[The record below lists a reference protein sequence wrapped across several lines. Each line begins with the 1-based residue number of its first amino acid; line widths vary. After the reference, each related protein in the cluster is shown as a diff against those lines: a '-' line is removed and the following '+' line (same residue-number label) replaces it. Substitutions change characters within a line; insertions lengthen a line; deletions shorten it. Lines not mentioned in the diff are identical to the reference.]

1 MIVLFE
7 TPEERRNTRIKL
19 YKDDVFLIA
28 QEAINKLK
36 PSIPIVDLFAS
47 ADQFTGFLLDNDIS
61 ERDTMQYESDDLR
74 EEVSNEQTFYV
85 LLALSFTKLC
95 ALRKVKPNAENVA
108 RALVGFCQEYEG
120 FTDLLRQLQK
130 KEKNRRRLENKR
142 ADLLAYEL
150 RCIGTKTSIPDGMTV
165 VSSIVDTAS
174 EGLSPDNILPVEIVL
189 AEIDDK
195 FDGHPF
201 QKEIERLRDAR
212 KKKSVSTIEIGE
224 QHNENCQQFMG
235 KIENPKFIT
244 PQQDETV

>member
-1 MIVLFE
+1 MIVFFE
-7 TPEERRNTRIKL
+7 TTEERRNTRIKL

-47 ADQFTGFLLDNDIS
+47 ADQFTDFLLDNDIS
-61 ERDTMQYESDDLR
+61 ERDTMQYEIDDLR
-74 EEVSNEQTFYV
+74 EEVSDEQTFYV
-85 LLALSFTKLC
+85 LLTLTFAKLC

-130 KEKNRRRLENKR
+130 KEKTMLENKR
-142 ADLLAYEL
+142 VDLLTYEL
-150 RCIGTKTSIPDGMTV
+150 RCIGAKTSIPDGMTV
-165 VSSIVDTAS
+165 VSNIVDTAS
-174 EGLSPDNILPVEIVL
+174 EGLSPDNIMPVEIVL

-235 KIENPKFIT
+235 KIENPKFVT
-244 PQQDETV
+244 PQQDEAV

>member
-1 MIVLFE
+1 MIVLFD

-36 PSIPIVDLFAS
+36 PSIPIADLFAS

-61 ERDTMQYESDDLR
+61 ERDTMQYEIDDLR
-74 EEVSNEQTFYV
+74 EEVSDEQTFYV

-108 RALVGFCQEYEG
+108 RALVGFCQEYDG
-120 FTDLLRQLQK
+120 FTDLLWQLQK
-130 KEKNRRRLENKR
+130 KEKNRWLENKR
-142 ADLLAYEL
+142 IDLLTYEL
-150 RCIGTKTSIPDGMTV
+150 RCIGTKNSIPDGLAV
-165 VSSIVDTAS
+165 VSNIVDTAS

-189 AEIDDK
+189 TEIDDK
-195 FDGHPF
+195 FDEHPF

-224 QHNENCQQFMG
+224 QYNENCQQFMG
-235 KIENPKFIT
+235 KMENPKFVT

>member
-1 MIVLFE
+1 MMVLFE
-7 TPEERRNTRIKL
+7 TTEERRNTRIKL

-47 ADQFTGFLLDNDIS
+47 ADQFTDFLLDNDIS
-61 ERDTMQYESDDLR
+61 ERDTMQYEIDDLR
-74 EEVSNEQTFYV
+74 EEVSDEQTFYV
-85 LLALSFTKLC
+85 FLALSFVKLC
-95 ALRKVKPNAENVA
+95 ALRRVKTNSENVA

-130 KEKNRRRLENKR
+130 KEKNRWLENKR
-142 ADLLAYEL
+142 VDLLTYEL
-150 RCIGTKTSIPDGMTV
+150 RCIGAKTSIPDGMTV

-174 EGLSPDNILPVEIVL
+174 EGLSADNILPVEIVL

-235 KIENPKFIT
+235 KMENPKFIA
-244 PQQDETV
+244 PQQNETV

>member
-1 MIVLFE
+1 MIVLFD

-61 ERDTMQYESDDLR
+61 ERDTMQYEIDDLR
-74 EEVSNEQTFYV
+74 EEVSDEQTFYV

-108 RALVGFCQEYEG
+108 RALVGFCQEYDG
-120 FTDLLRQLQK
+120 FTDLLWQLQK
-130 KEKNRRRLENKR
+130 KEKTMLENKR
-142 ADLLAYEL
+142 VDLLTYEL
-150 RCIGTKTSIPDGMTV
+150 RCIGAKTSIPDGMTV

-174 EGLSPDNILPVEIVL
+174 EGLSPDKILPVEIVL

-235 KIENPKFIT
+235 KMENPKFIA
-244 PQQDETV
+244 PQQNETV

>member
-1 MIVLFE
+1 MIVFFE
-7 TPEERRNTRIKL
+7 TTEERRNTRIKL

-47 ADQFTGFLLDNDIS
+47 ADQFTDFLLDNDIS
-61 ERDTMQYESDDLR
+61 ERDTMQYEIDDLR
-74 EEVSNEQTFYV
+74 EEVSDKQTFYV

-130 KEKNRRRLENKR
+130 KEKTMLENKR
-142 ADLLAYEL
+142 VDLLTYEL
-150 RCIGTKTSIPDGMTV
+150 RCIGAKTSIPDGMTV

-174 EGLSPDNILPVEIVL
+174 EGLSPDNIMPVEIVL

-235 KIENPKFIT
+235 KIENPKFVT
-244 PQQDETV
+244 PQQDEAV

>member
-1 MIVLFE
+1 MMVLFE
-7 TPEERRNTRIKL
+7 TTEERRNTRIKL

-47 ADQFTGFLLDNDIS
+47 ADQFTDFLLDNDIS
-61 ERDTMQYESDDLR
+61 ERDTMQYEIDDLR
-74 EEVSNEQTFYV
+74 EEVSDEQTFYV
-85 LLALSFTKLC
+85 LLALSFVKLC
-95 ALRKVKPNAENVA
+95 ALRRVKTNSENVA
-108 RALVGFCQEYEG
+108 RALVGFCQEYDG
-120 FTDLLRQLQK
+120 FTDLLWQLQK
-130 KEKNRRRLENKR
+130 KEKTMLENKR
-142 ADLLAYEL
+142 VDLLTYEL
-150 RCIGTKTSIPDGMTV
+150 RCIGAKTSIPDGMTV

-174 EGLSPDNILPVEIVL
+174 EGLSPDKILPVEIVL

-235 KIENPKFIT
+235 KMENPKFIT

>member
-47 ADQFTGFLLDNDIS
+47 ADQFTDFLIDNDIS
-61 ERDTMQYESDDLR
+61 ERDTMQYEIDDLR
-74 EEVSNEQTFYV
+74 EEVSDKQTFYV

-95 ALRKVKPNAENVA
+95 ALRKVKLNAENVA

-130 KEKNRRRLENKR
+130 KEKTMLENKR
-142 ADLLAYEL
+142 VDLLTYEL
-150 RCIGTKTSIPDGMTV
+150 RCIGAKTSIPDGMTV
-165 VSSIVDTAS
+165 VSNIVDTAS
-174 EGLSPDNILPVEIVL
+174 EGLSPDNIMPVEIVL

-212 KKKSVSTIEIGE
+212 KKKSVSMIEIGE
-224 QHNENCQQFMG
+224 QYNENCQQFMG
-235 KIENPKFIT
+235 KMENPKFIA

>member
-47 ADQFTGFLLDNDIS
+47 ADLFTGFLLDNDIS
-61 ERDTMQYESDDLR
+61 ERDTMQYEIDDLR
-74 EEVSNEQTFYV
+74 EEVSDKQTFYV

-108 RALVGFCQEYEG
+108 RALVRFCQEYEG

-130 KEKNRRRLENKR
+130 KEKNRWLENKR
-142 ADLLAYEL
+142 IDLLTYEL
-150 RCIGTKTSIPDGMTV
+150 RCIGAKTSIPDGLTF
-165 VSSIVDTAS
+165 VSNIVEIAS

-212 KKKSVSTIEIGE
+212 KKKSVSMIEIGE

-235 KIENPKFIT
+235 KMENPRFIA
-244 PQQDETV
+244 P

>member
-7 TPEERRNTRIKL
+7 STEDRRNTRIKF

-61 ERDTMQYESDDLR
+61 ERDTMQYEIDDLR
-74 EEVSNEQTFYV
+74 EEVSDEQTFYV
-85 LLALSFTKLC
+85 LLALSFVKLC

-108 RALVGFCQEYEG
+108 RALVGFCQEYDG
-120 FTDLLRQLQK
+120 FTDLLWQLQK
-130 KEKNRRRLENKR
+130 KEKTMLENKR
-142 ADLLAYEL
+142 VDLLTYEL
-150 RCIGTKTSIPDGMTV
+150 RCIGAKTSIPDSMTV

-174 EGLSPDNILPVEIVL
+174 EGLSPDKILPVEIVL

-212 KKKSVSTIEIGE
+212 KKKSVSKIKIDRVNDIHDNPNVTIG
-224 QHNENCQQFMG
+224 N
-235 KIENPKFIT
+235 K
-244 PQQDETV
+244 

>member
-1 MIVLFE
+1 MMVLFE
-7 TPEERRNTRIKL
+7 TTEERRNTRIKL

-61 ERDTMQYESDDLR
+61 ERDTMQYEINDLR
-74 EEVSNEQTFYV
+74 EEVSDDQTFYV
-85 LLALSFTKLC
+85 LLTLTFAKLC

-120 FTDLLRQLQK
+120 FAFLLEQLQR
-130 KEKNRRRLENKR
+130 KEKTRWLENKR
-142 ADLLAYEL
+142 ADLLTYEL
-150 RCIGTKTSIPDGMTV
+150 RCIGAKTSIPDGMTV
-165 VSSIVDTAS
+165 VSNIVDTAS
-174 EGLSPDNILPVEIVL
+174 EGLSADNILPVETVL
-189 AEIDDK
+189 AELDRK
-195 FDGHPF
+195 LEGHPL
-201 QKEIERLRDAR
+201 QNELNRLSEAR

-235 KIENPKFIT
+235 KMENPKFIA